1 MLGKESRQEKK
12 MDNINFNNIYDAKL
26 ASQGFYYSCGVSE
39 IEQEMQELSLMV
51 VAIKESLDKKIKKD
65 IELEAYYKASIDNL
79 LLLISFLQESI
90 VILQEYHLVDEAKI
104 VALEKVPW
112 YRKITIRQREQLLK
126 DAEEKA
132 KKEYSYQ
139 KTKRLTEIREI
150 VDNIQKRRAE
160 E

>member
-1 MLGKESRQEKK
+1 
-12 MDNINFNNIYDAKL
+12 MDNINFNNIYDTKL
-26 ASQGFYYSCGVSE
+26 ASQDFNFSCGVSE

-51 VAIKESLDKKIKKD
+51 VTIKERLDKKIKKD

-90 VILQEYHLVDEAKI
+90 VVLQEYHLVDEAKI
-104 VALEKVPW
+104 TVLEKAPW
-112 YRKITIRQREQLLK
+112 YRKITVRQKEQLLK

-139 KTKRLTEIREI
+139 KTKRLAEIREI